1 MWLDLH
7 HISRAMDNAAKNA
20 RLRSKQKYQRRIK
33 LEEVRAKNSDGSGRL
48 LVVSMDT
55 IRRALEDQITS
66 KQLIR
71 NDVYN
76 NQYLFHF

>member
-1 MWLDLH
+1 
-7 HISRAMDNAAKNA
+7 MDNAAKNA

-33 LEEVRAKNSDGSGRL
+33 LEELRAKNSDGSDRL